1 MADDQFKNTFTD
13 RRSLPRFSPNPATTC
28 EIRDVDE
35 TATQSA
41 TVNNISSNG
50 INIIVSTP
58 IAPGTALILTLL
70 NKTGPFVQRTVA
82 VRVMR
87 ASQQADGNYALGC
100 AFQSQLTGHEL
111 LALAL

>member
-1 MADDQFKNTFTD
+1 MADNQFKNTFTD

-28 EIRDVDE
+28 EIRGVDE

-50 INIIVSTP
+50 IKITVSSP
-58 IAPGTALILTLL
+58 IAAGTSLILTLL
-70 NKTGPFVQRTVA
+70 NKTGPFVERTVV

-87 ASQQADGNYALGC
+87 ASQQADGNYVLGC